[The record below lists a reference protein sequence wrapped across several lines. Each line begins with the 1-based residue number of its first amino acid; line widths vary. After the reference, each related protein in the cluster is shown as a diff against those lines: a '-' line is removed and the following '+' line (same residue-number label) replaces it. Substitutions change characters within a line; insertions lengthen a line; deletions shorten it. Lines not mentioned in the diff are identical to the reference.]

1 MRPDRALGAVVVATV
16 LSATAWG
23 CAAGTP
29 VARQDEAETVTTS
42 APPAPSSTTTSS
54 SSSPVTP
61 ARRARSVVTAQAP
74 RSATLPSG
82 RTVPV
87 SAVGT
92 TADGLL
98 AVPDDIDVAGWWQGG
113 ARLGDP
119 FGSILVAAHVDSRT
133 QGLGPF
139 AELLTA
145 TPGQRIRAAVRRA
158 PPELRDPFPA
168 AGAAGRPRRRLVDLR
183 RLWQGQAHPG
193 DVCAALRRG
202 AGRLPE
208 PGRGDGATPRTTGE
222 VMSPKKQYQTR
233 LAGHPPA
240 DAAPG
245 AGHEPTG

>member
-1 MRPDRALGAVVVATV
+1 MRPDRALGAVVLATV

-29 VARQDEAETVTTS
+29 VARQDEAETATPS
-42 APPAPSSTTTSS
+42 APPDPSSTATSS

-92 TADGLL
+92 TAEGLL

-145 TPGQRIRAAVRRA
+145 TPGQRIQLQSDGLSQSFEIRS
-158 PPELRDPFPA
+158 
-168 AGAAGRPRRRLVDLR
+168 RRLVPQGDLADDSWIFDASGR
-183 RLWQGQAHPG
+183 ARLTLVTCAPPYVAAQGGYQNLA
-193 DVCAALRRG
+193 VVTALPLG
-202 AGRLPE
+202 PPE
-208 PGRGDGATPRTTGE
+208 K
-222 VMSPKKQYQTR
+222 S
-233 LAGHPPA
+233 
-240 DAAPG
+240 
-245 AGHEPTG
+245 

>member
-1 MRPDRALGAVVVATV
+1 MRPDRALGAVVVAAV

-29 VARQDEAETVTTS
+29 VARQDEAEAVTTS

-92 TADGLL
+92 TAEGLL

-145 TPGQRIRAAVRRA
+145 TPGQRIQLQSDG
-158 PPELRDPFPA
+158 LRQSFEI
-168 AGAAGRPRRRLVDLR
+168 RSRRLVPQGDLADDSWIFDASGR
-183 RLWQGQAHPG
+183 ARLTLVTCAPPYVAAQGGYQNLA
-193 DVCAALRRG
+193 VVTALPLG
-202 AGRLPE
+202 PPE
-208 PGRGDGATPRTTGE
+208 K
-222 VMSPKKQYQTR
+222 S
-233 LAGHPPA
+233 
-240 DAAPG
+240 
-245 AGHEPTG
+245 